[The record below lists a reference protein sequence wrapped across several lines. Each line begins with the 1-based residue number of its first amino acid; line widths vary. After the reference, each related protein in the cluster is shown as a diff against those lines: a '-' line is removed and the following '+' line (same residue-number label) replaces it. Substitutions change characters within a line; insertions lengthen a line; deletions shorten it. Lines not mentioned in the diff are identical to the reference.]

1 MKSENLKFYNGYGGF
16 DTASG
21 EYVILKNTPMPWVN
35 CVSYIE
41 GEPFGFLISEKGGGY
56 VWQGNSREN
65 HITRWYCDP
74 ADDIS
79 DEKIEIILTD
89 NDKKT
94 AISPFSECV
103 ARHGFGYSVFEGS
116 YDKIKWSLTVFVPM
130 GKPVKITILKITAG
144 EKAEVEAKYSVETPY
159 AHQIYNS
166 LAGKS
171 KKIEK
176 GDIFECV
183 FLLAEKAEA
192 FDGFKQVKACNDA
205 LEAVKNYWQE
215 YLRKISVK
223 TPDESINLMTNGW
236 LLYQTVS
243 CRIKGRTAFYQCG
256 GAYGFR
262 DQLQD
267 SLALLQTDPAAVR
280 NIILRHAS
288 RQYEEG
294 DVQHWW
300 HPPEN
305 AGIRSRY
312 SDDLLWL
319 VYVTSRYVEATGDSE
334 ILGVKVPYIKSAPLG
349 FNEIDR
355 YEIPEKSEKKDS
367 LFAHCLLACKY
378 AMRYG
383 EHGLPLM
390 MGGDWN
396 DGMNRVGLQGK
407 GESVWLG
414 WFLCYCLKALNKM
427 SLLVP
432 NSGVDRHRL
441 QVEAEKIAEN
451 IERFAWDGSWY
462 VRAFCDSGRVLGS
475 ARSSECMIDSIAQ
488 SWAVIS
494 GFGEGERVKTA
505 LLSAERFLA
514 DYENGIIK
522 LLTPPFAESS
532 IEDVGYIASYPAG
545 IRENGAQYTHA
556 AVWLAKAFLKMG
568 GDFAEK
574 GRQMIDVINPIN
586 HTRTPLEVAR
596 YKTEPYA
603 VAADV
608 YAGQNIG
615 RGGWTWY
622 TGSASWLYQV
632 ILEDV
637 LGFKVKNSEIAGKAE
652 LVITPNIPKEW
663 KEYRIEYKYKS
674 SIYIINVTKNAK
686 GSKTIKLVDDGK
698 EHAIFF

>member
-1 MKSENLKFYNGYGGF
+1 MNSENLKFYNSYGGF
-16 DTASG
+16 DTTNG
-21 EYVILKNTPMPWVN
+21 EYVILKNTPMPWIN
-35 CVSYIE
+35 CISYIE
-41 GEPFGFLISEKGGGY
+41 GKPFGFLISEKGGGY

-65 HITRWYCDP
+65 YITRWYCDP

-79 DEKIEIILTD
+79 DEKIEMILTVD
-89 NDKKT
+89 GEKT
-94 AISPFSECV
+94 KISPFTECK
-103 ARHGFGYSVFEGS
+103 ARHGFGYSTFEGS
-116 YDKIKWSLTVFVPM
+116 YDKINWSLTVFVPI
-130 GKPVKITILKITAG
+130 GKPVKITLLKITAD
-144 EKAEVEAKYSVETPY
+144 EKVEAEVKYSVETPY
-159 AHQIYNS
+159 THETYSSDEKNRK
-166 LAGKS
+166 L
-171 KKIEK
+171 EK
-176 GDIFECV
+176 GDTAKYV
-183 FLLAEKAEA
+183 FLLAEKAE
-192 FDGFKQVKACNDA
+192 FFEELKQTKACEDA
-205 LEAVKNYWQE
+205 LEAVKTYWQE
-215 YLRKISVK
+215 YLGRISVK
-223 TPDESINLMTNGW
+223 TPDESLNLMMNGR
-236 LLYQTVS
+236 LLYQTVA
-243 CRIKGRTAFYQCG
+243 CRIKSRTAFYQCG
-256 GAYGFR
+256 GAFGFR

-267 SLALLQTDPAAVR
+267 SLALLQTDPAAVKE
-280 NIILRHAS
+280 IILYHAS

-300 HPPEN
+300 HPPKN

-319 VYVTSRYVEATGDSE
+319 VYVTSRYVEVTGDKE
-334 ILGVKVPYIKSAPLG
+334 ILGIKVPYIKSEPLA

-355 YEIPEKSEKKDS
+355 YEMPRKSEKSDS

-383 EHGLPLM
+383 EHGIPLI

-396 DGMNRVGLQGK
+396 DGMNRVGIQGK

-432 NSGVDRHRL
+432 DSVVDRHKL
-441 QVEAEKIAEN
+441 EVEAERIAEN

-475 ARSSECMIDSIAQ
+475 SRSAECMIDSIAQ

-494 GFGEGERVKTA
+494 GFGDSDRTKTA

-522 LLTPPFAESS
+522 LLTPPFSEES

-556 AVWLAKAFLKMG
+556 AIWLAKAFLKMG
-568 GDFAEK
+568 GNFAEK
-574 GRQMIDVINPIN
+574 GRQMIGIINPVN
-586 HTRTPLEVAR
+586 HTRTALEVAR

-603 VAADV
+603 VAADI
-608 YAGQNIG
+608 YSGQNIG

-622 TGSASWLYQV
+622 TGSSSWLYQV
-632 ILEDV
+632 TLEDV
-637 LGFKVKNSEIAGKAE
+637 LGFTVKNSEIEGKAE

-663 KEYRIEYKYKS
+663 QGYTIEYKYKS

-686 GSKTIKLVDDGK
+686 GSKAIKLVDDGK

>member
-1 MKSENLKFYNGYGGF
+1 MNSENLKFYNGYGGF
-16 DTASG
+16 DPSNG
-21 EYVILKNTPMPWVN
+21 EYVILKNTPMPWIN
-35 CVSYIE
+35 CISYIE

-79 DEKIEIILTD
+79 DEKIEIILTAEG
-89 NDKKT
+89 KKT
-94 AISPFSECV
+94 EISPFSECTT
-103 ARHGFGYSVFEGS
+103 RHGFGYSTFEGS
-116 YDKIKWSLTVFVPM
+116 YDKIKWLLTVFVPI
-130 GKPVKITILKITAG
+130 GKPVKITLLQITAD
-144 EKAEVEAKYSVETPY
+144 EKAEVEVKYSVQTPHPHENY
-159 AHQIYNS
+159 SSDEKQRK
-166 LAGKS
+166 L
-171 KKIEK
+171 EK
-176 GDIFECV
+176 GDTAEYV
-183 FLLAEKAEA
+183 FLLAEKADSFEE
-192 FDGFKQVKACNDA
+192 FKKIKVCNDA
-205 LEAVKNYWQE
+205 LDAVKIYWQE
-215 YLRKISVK
+215 YLGRISVK
-223 TPDESINLMTNGW
+223 IPDESINLMMNGR

-243 CRIKGRTAFYQCG
+243 CRINSRTAFYQCG
-256 GAYGFR
+256 GAFGFR

-267 SLALLQTDPAAVR
+267 SLALLQTDPAKVKK
-280 NIILRHAS
+280 IILYHAS

-319 VYVTSRYVEATGDSE
+319 VYVTSRYVEVTGDRE
-334 ILGVKVPYIKSAPLG
+334 ILGIEVPYIKSEPLA
-349 FNEIDR
+349 FNEVDR
-355 YEIPEKSEKKDS
+355 YETPGKSEKKDS
-367 LFAHCLLACKY
+367 LFTHCLLACKY

-396 DGMNRVGLQGK
+396 DGMNRVGIQGK

-432 NSGVDRHRL
+432 NSGVDRHKL

-451 IERFAWDGSWY
+451 IEKFAWDGSWY

-475 ARSSECMIDSIAQ
+475 SRSSECMIDSIAQ

-494 GFGEGERVKTA
+494 GFGDSEKTKTA

-522 LLTPPFAESS
+522 LLTPPFSEDS
-532 IEDVGYIASYPAG
+532 IEDVGYIASYPPG

-556 AVWLAKAFLKMG
+556 AIWLAKAFLKKG

-574 GRQMIDVINPIN
+574 GRKMIDVINPIN
-586 HTRTPLEVAR
+586 HTRTSLEVAR

-603 VAADV
+603 VAADI
-608 YAGQNIG
+608 YSGQNIG

-622 TGSASWLYQV
+622 TGSSSWLYQV

-637 LGFKVKNSEIAGKAE
+637 LGFSVKNSEVEGKAE
-652 LVITPNIPKEW
+652 VVITPNIPKEW
-663 KEYRIEYKYKS
+663 KGYTIEYKYKS
-674 SIYIINVTKNAK
+674 SIYVINVTKNAK
-686 GSKTIKLVDDGK
+686 GSKIIKLVDDGK
-698 EHAIFF
+698 VHEIFF